1 MKATATKI
9 RLQTNED
16 NQVELVLTLKETRL
30 QIQKEAVELK
40 SIIEQGKQLTLELTQ
55 LKRKRSLDANS
66 YCWVLCQK
74 IAETISKDKGVI
86 YTKEDIYKRAIR
98 EVGQFETL
106 AVTEAAAEQFIKVW
120 DSRGLGW
127 YAEEMDSKIAGCKKI
142 IAYYGSS
149 CYDTKAMSRLI
160 EYIVQDAKQLKIE
173 TMTPNEIASMV
184 DKWDK
189 KAS

>member
-30 QIQKEAVELK
+30 QIQKEAVESK